1 MVPYFAAPKPPA
13 AAPWP
18 FGILPLKPSK
28 SWTKN
33 RLRHFRPW
41 FLLISRESHG
51 ELPEKNEH
59 QEDFWSLWHRNAMWS
74 PKNTPIRR
82 TIPPWTGRS
91 VEPPVLRSFLAHLS
105 IPKVFGGPWYFQ
117 ALVPCFVLKLTMAIR
132 LQSNALFL
140 TPRWQYV
147 HYVLQEIPVEN
158 ASRIDHD
165 RSSFTVYIY
174 IYWLYPHVCWFMSNP
189 HLLMKSPLSAPST
202 GGESSTSNSHSGF
215 TSMHWAAL
223 EWCIWQCL
231 LRVNDITKYMIS
243 YDISFMY
250 VCILCVYYVYTIYY
264 IQYWYDIYIYIVII
278 CYITINY

>member
-174 IYWLYPHVCWFMSNP
+174 ILII
-189 HLLMKSPLSAPST
+189 
-202 GGESSTSNSHSGF
+202 SS
-215 TSMHWAAL
+215 
-223 EWCIWQCL
+223 CL
-231 LRVNDITKYMIS
+231 LVHVKSTFVDEIPAFSTVHWRRVQHLQQPLGFHFNALGGTWVVHMTVLASGKRYHQIHDIIWYLL
-243 YDISFMY
+243 Y
-250 VCILCVYYVYTIYY
+250 VCVYTMCILCVYYILYTVLI
-264 IQYWYDIYIYIVII
+264 WYIYIY
-278 CYITINY
+278 CYNLLYNY

>member
-82 TIPPWTGRS
+82 TTPPWTGRS

-174 IYWLYPHVCWFMSNP
+174 IDYILMFVGSCQIHICWWNP
-189 HLLMKSPLSAPST
+189 RFQHRPLEESPAPPTATRVSLQCTGRHLSGAYDSACF
-202 GGESSTSNSHSGF
+202 G
-215 TSMHWAAL
+215 
-223 EWCIWQCL
+223 
-231 LRVNDITKYMIS
+231 
-243 YDISFMY
+243 
-250 VCILCVYYVYTIYY
+250 
-264 IQYWYDIYIYIVII
+264 
-278 CYITINY
+278 

>member
-51 ELPEKNEH
+51 EWPEKNEH

-132 LQSNALFL
+132 LQSNALFP

-147 HYVLQEIPVEN
+147 HYVLQAIPVEN

-165 RSSFTVYIY
+165 RSSFILIISSCLLVHVKSTFVDKIPAFSTVH
-174 IYWLYPHVCWFMSNP
+174 WRRDQ
-189 HLLMKSPLSAPST
+189 HLQQPLGFHFNALGGSWVVHMK
-202 GGESSTSNSHSGF
+202 
-215 TSMHWAAL
+215 
-223 EWCIWQCL
+223 CL
-231 LRVNDITKYMIS
+231 LRVNDITRYMIS
-243 YDISFMY
+243 PDTWYHMMSPLCM
-250 VCILCVYYVYTIYY
+250 CVYYVYTIYST
-264 IQYWYDIYIYIVII
+264 DIYIY
-278 CYITINY
+278 YIYIYMLLYNY